1 MCLKIDKISSIIL
14 AVILSFAVLFY
25 SIRCEDKTLLV
36 VAAIVTWVFIFY
48 YCIESNINASY
59 KGVILMASSVLL
71 MGLDHFLE
79 IKQMPEP
86 LYFIYE
92 TLAKFII
99 AFSGALGGVLVAK
112 RFSAKDEDKNT

>member
-71 MGLDHFLE
+71 MGLDHFPE
-79 IKQMPEP
+79 IKKMPEP
-86 LYFIYE
+86 TLFIYV

-99 AFSGALGGVLVAK
+99 AFSGALGGVLLAK
-112 RFSAKDEDKNT
+112 RLSAKDEDKNT